1 MPLQSF
7 FILRALHT
15 LVMCLHRNVYSL
27 APNIHFWPYQLEK
40 MEHSTRNFF
49 LSLSTERSIFCP
61 FPSTKLHLPRWIH
74 TTKMFEYSKCCAFLC
89 APKIFSSTSRQISL
103 CGLVTSRITSNIML
117 EKKEKKKEYSVY
129 ICFFIILNIVR
140 SYYQLPNFEHNRIKL
155 TIEQFFN
162 TKLSKAF
169 KESQMFISAT
179 DTLRIIT
186 EKFTR
191 RFVIKP
197 YWLQTISF
205 LKKNLKYKLIYFCDS
220 GFP

>member
-1 MPLQSF
+1 M
-7 FILRALHT
+7 
-15 LVMCLHRNVYSL
+15 
-27 APNIHFWPYQLEK
+27 
-40 MEHSTRNFF
+40 
-49 LSLSTERSIFCP
+49 
-61 FPSTKLHLPRWIH
+61 
-74 TTKMFEYSKCCAFLC
+74 
-89 APKIFSSTSRQISL
+89 
-103 CGLVTSRITSNIML
+103 
-117 EKKEKKKEYSVY
+117 Y

-197 YWLQTISF
+197 Y
-205 LKKNLKYKLIYFCDS
+205 
-220 GFP
+220 